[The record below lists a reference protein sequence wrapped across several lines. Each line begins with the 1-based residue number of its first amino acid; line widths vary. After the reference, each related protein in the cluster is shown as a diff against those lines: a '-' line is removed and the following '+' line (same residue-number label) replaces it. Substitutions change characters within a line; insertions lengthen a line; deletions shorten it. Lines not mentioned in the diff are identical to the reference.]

1 MDRAPLALEIAAEL
15 GFDLAGIAPLRP
27 PRRAARLRAW
37 LEAGHHG
44 SMGFLEHQA
53 PSILDPRQIRGGAR
67 SLLVV
72 GFGHSRPP
80 IELDGGA
87 RVARYAAGRDYHNV
101 LGRLLK
107 KLARRLEA
115 EGFAG
120 PFRPIV
126 DAGPL
131 LERSHAAEAG
141 LGFESK
147 SANLLTSRFGP
158 WFFLGELLLGEE
170 LTPTELSL
178 AGSPV
183 TASCGSCTACLDA
196 CPTGAILEPGVV
208 HSPLCLS
215 YQTIEQRGPI
225 PRELREAV
233 GPWVFGCDVCSEVC
247 PWGEKAPDLSSRL
260 GRHPSM
266 NAGET
271 GADSSPLLSWL
282 AAGET
287 FPAEFNGSPLQRPR
301 REGLARNA
309 AIVLGNRPVEGG
321 SEALRAAL
329 DSDPSPMVREAAA
342 WALPRG
348 FARAAGG
355 QGALEA
361 AAAREVD
368 ETAGSEMRRTLSQ

>member
-1 MDRAPLALEIAAEL
+1 MDRTPLALEIAAEL

-27 PRRAARLRAW
+27 PRGAARFLAW
-37 LEAGHHG
+37 LEAGRHG
-44 SMGFLEHQA
+44 SMDFLERQA
-53 PSILDPRQIRGGAR
+53 PSIQDPRRIREGAR

-80 IELDGGA
+80 IELEGGA
-87 RVARYAAGRDYHNV
+87 RVARYAVGRDYHNV

-107 KLARRLEA
+107 KLARRLDA

-120 PFRPIV
+120 PYRPIV

-147 SANLLTSRFGP
+147 AANLLHPRFGP

-170 LTPTELSL
+170 LDPTE
-178 AGSPV
+178 SPV

-215 YQTIEQRGPI
+215 YQTIEQRGAI
-225 PRELREAV
+225 PRELREAI

-247 PWGEKAPDLSSRL
+247 PWGEKAPDLHRRF
-260 GRHPSM
+260 GTHPSM
-266 NAGET
+266 STGEAG
-271 GADSSPLLSWL
+271 GASSPLLAWL
-282 AAGET
+282 AAGEA
-287 FPAEFNGSPLQRPR
+287 FAREFNGSPLQRPR

-321 SEALRAAL
+321 SEALRATL
-329 DSDPSPMVREAAA
+329 ESDPSPLVREAAA
-342 WALPRG
+342 WALQRG
-348 FARAAGG
+348 YAADAGVRS
-355 QGALEA
+355 ALEA
-361 AAAREVD
+361 AAGREGD
-368 ETAGSEMRRTLSQ
+368 ETVRSEVRRTLSEGA